1 MGVLALAL
9 SVACVPTAL
18 HAAPDTAATQPSAN
32 SAATDAD
39 AARAT
44 EKNGPVGLTEPQKQ
58 AMAAAID
65 RGDDV
70 AMESIVIAAIARA
83 SERASEIVKD
93 AVRLAPDRATVI
105 VKAVQGV
112 FPNLSE
118 RVETAANSVL
128 QQIEAGRSVAG
139 AEPRPLGPSPDKP
152 RVSDAETQPTAEKK
166 VAEDDTSQHKWS
178 GELAL
183 GGTFRTG
190 ARRSV
195 GTNFGGEL
203 EHKYTK
209 WTNTVD
215 ASFDYSRSEGVTNTH
230 RLRSRGKSERAIT
243 ERLYG
248 FGLIGYEEDR
258 FNGFDYQLSEAGGLG
273 YRIVDG
279 ESFTWDLEA
288 GPAWRQS
295 KVSRT
300 GELLSELFLR
310 GGSEIVWSI
319 SDTAE
324 FSNETTLLYSG
335 DKVEIRT
342 ATDSYFFQESNDLTN
357 VSALNMTVI
366 GNLAARLSCEVS
378 YTSEPPEGTPGTDT
392 LSKIA
397 LVQNF

>member
-1 MGVLALAL
+1 MLVLAL
-9 SVACVPTAL
+9 SVACSPTAL
-18 HAAPDTAATQPSAN
+18 HAAPDAAATQPP
-32 SAATDAD
+32 ATSAD
-39 AARAT
+39 AGAGIAQAPE
-44 EKNGPVGLTEPQKQ
+44 EKGPVGLTEPQKQ
-58 AMAAAID
+58 ALAAAIE

-118 RVETAANSVL
+118 RVATAANSVL

-139 AEPRPLGPSPDKP
+139 AEPRPLGPSPEAP
-152 RVSDAETQPTAEKK
+152 RVDDAETQPTAEKK
-166 VAEDDTSQHKWS
+166 VAEDDTPQHKWS

-183 GGTFRTG
+183 GGSFRTG
-190 ARRSV
+190 ARHAA
-195 GTNFGGEL
+195 GTNFGGEI
-203 EHKYTK
+203 EHQYAK

-230 RLRSRGKSERAIT
+230 RLRSRGKSKRAIT

-248 FGLIGYEEDR
+248 FGLVGYEEDR

-273 YRIVDG
+273 YRIIDG

-295 KVSRT
+295 KISRT
-300 GELLSELFLR
+300 GELLSELFFR
-310 GGSEIVWSI
+310 GGSEFVWSI

-357 VSALNMTVI
+357 VSALDMTVI
-366 GNLAARLSCEVS
+366 GNLAARLSAEVS
-378 YTSEPPEGTPGTDT
+378 YTSEPPEGTPSTDT